1 MSLENTRWI
10 YFKLYLGNAIDRMD
24 RLIVELGQA
33 VPRLQGV
40 EGWFY
45 IRYFDEEGAHVR
57 LRVKGA
63 PDCCEPLRRELTDLC
78 TRYLGGLHSV
88 APSDYYPMV
97 TAPGFKETVE
107 RLTGGHND
115 VRLVKAIYEPEYHK
129 FGGQN
134 GMPIAER
141 LFQASSE
148 IACGILID
156 ESRNL
161 YSRKDMFP
169 ELMDAAFRAFA
180 PGDDEKA
187 FWHEYGFYW
196 LSGKSLAAEDWR
208 KKFFEKGRELAA
220 QGVPVLP
227 GQSGLSWEAY
237 EHLKFDFLLQSPRRR
252 NLEAME
258 IDAPADERGRLRFLL
273 DRLHGLGFE
282 PVVIDLTTDELRELG
297 IWVVRAV
304 IPGLMP
310 MSSVQRG
317 RFLGTPRL
325 YEYPCRAGFGALDE
339 HEINPTPQ
347 PFA

>member
-1 MSLENTRWI
+1 
-10 YFKLYLGNAIDRMD
+10 
-24 RLIVELGQA
+24 
-33 VPRLQGV
+33 
-40 EGWFY
+40 
-45 IRYFDEEGAHVR
+45 
-57 LRVKGA
+57 
-63 PDCCEPLRRELTDLC
+63 
-78 TRYLGGLHSV
+78 
-88 APSDYYPMV
+88 
-97 TAPGFKETVE
+97 
-107 RLTGGHND
+107 
-115 VRLVKAIYEPEYHK
+115 
-129 FGGQN
+129 
-134 GMPIAER
+134 MPQV
-141 LFQASSE
+141 L
-148 IACGILID
+148 LID
-156 ESRNL
+156 ESQNL

-180 PGDDEKA
+180 PGDDEQA
-187 FWHEYGFYW
+187 FWREYGFYW

-227 GQSGLSWEAY
+227 EQSGLSWEAY

-282 PVVIDLTTDELRELG
+282 PVVINLTTDELRELG

-304 IPGLMP
+304 IPVLMP

-325 YEYPCRAGFGALDE
+325 YDYPCRGLRRTGRAPDQPNPATLRLMRKGRGKGKLVTQAAGVNASRKRRSASSSSPDAQASS
-339 HEINPTPQ
+339 PTVPR
-347 PFA
+347 